1 MSQQSVESF
10 KKFVKKHPSL
20 IKEVRNGRRNWKE
33 LYEEWYILGEQ
44 DEVWDVYKEKE
55 GGNSSS
61 DERLGFFGKLRQ
73 VDFDQVQKN
82 ISDMKGLVGN
92 IQELIR
98 DFKPKQKPPTAPR
111 MMYQSPFTYN
121 RPRR

>member
-20 IKEVRNGRRNWKE
+20 IKEVRSGKRNWKE
-33 LYEEWYILGEQ
+33 LYEEWYILGDQ

-55 GGNSSS
+55 ERNSSS
-61 DERLGFFGKLRQ
+61 NESTGFFGKLRN
-73 VDFDQVQKN
+73 VDLDQVQKN

-92 IQELIR
+92 IQELVR
-98 DFKPKQKPPTAPR
+98 DFKPKEKPPTAPR
-111 MMYQSPFTYN
+111 MMYQSPFPYN